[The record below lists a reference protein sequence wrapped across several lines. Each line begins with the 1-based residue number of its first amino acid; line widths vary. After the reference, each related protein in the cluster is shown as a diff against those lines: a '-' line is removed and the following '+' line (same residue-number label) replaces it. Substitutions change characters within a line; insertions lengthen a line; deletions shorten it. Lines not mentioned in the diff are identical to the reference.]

1 MTGERKKKWEKQQMR
16 EPTIRQKIRPT
27 PGKQVIVG
35 EGRDTYWNMM
45 KNAMKMTFQ
54 MRQVKDNYK
63 RENSDSKLFLCKES
77 EDTVACAQ
85 PCKIYKLRTF

>member
-1 MTGERKKKWEKQQMR
+1 MGKAIDERTNHKMENQTNTR
-16 EPTIRQKIRPT
+16 KI
-27 PGKQVIVG
+27 GNSG
-35 EGRDTYWNMM
+35 GRKRYILEYGRVMM

-77 EDTVACAQ
+77 QDTVACAQ
-85 PCKIYKLRTF
+85 LCKIYKLRTF